1 MEPLTA
7 DSWERVRYA
16 RKHTATRGQTSTV
29 APKNQAR
36 DNREA
41 RERLRLYEARQS
53 LHDRQRRRRVRDNVI
68 GISALV
74 AVAAL
79 ATGSQLAFAGS
90 QPDAKPSASASATS
104 TPTPSASATP
114 ANTGDVPSKSIAK
127 DSTWTGSL
135 TLNKDVKL
143 GIELDGKKAPQAAS
157 VEIDLIRK
165 QFYEGT
171 TCHRLADSDG
181 FKFLQCGS
189 ANGDGTGD
197 AGFQY
202 GPIENTP
209 SDDVYDKGTIAIARS
224 SSTYSQSTQFF
235 IVYGDTT
242 LDGSTGG
249 YTVVGKVT
257 SGLPDLVSK
266 ITSKGISD
274 AGSDGTGEPKVTTTI
289 TGATIKQEP

>member
-1 MEPLTA
+1 
-7 DSWERVRYA
+7 
-16 RKHTATRGQTSTV
+16 V
-29 APKNQAR
+29 APKNQGR
-36 DNREA
+36 ETREA
-41 RERLRLYEARQS
+41 RERLRLYQARQG
-53 LHDRQRRRRVRDNVI
+53 LHERARRRRVRDNVI
-68 GISALV
+68 GGVALLV
-74 AVAAL
+74 VAAL
-79 ATGSQLAFAGS
+79 ATGSQLAWQHKTSA
-90 QPDAKPSASASATS
+90 DAAAAKASASASASASPSASASS
-104 TPTPSASATP
+104 TPSASATA

-181 FKFLQCGS
+181 FEFLQCGS

-202 GPIENTP
+202 GPLENVP
-209 SDDVYDKGTIAIARS
+209 SDGVYDKGVIAIARGS
-224 SSTYSQSTQFF
+224 SAYSQTTQFF
-235 IVYGDTT
+235 IVYGKTT
-242 LDGSTGG
+242 LDSSTGG

-257 SGLPDLVSK
+257 SGLSDLTSK
-266 ITSKGISD
+266 ITSKGISS
-274 AGSDGTGEPKVTTTI
+274 AGSDGTGEPKVSTKI
-289 TGATIKQEP
+289 TGATIAQEK

>member
-1 MEPLTA
+1 
-7 DSWERVRYA
+7 
-16 RKHTATRGQTSTV
+16 V

-41 RERLRLYEARQS
+41 RERLRLYEARQG
-53 LHDRQRRRRVRDNVI
+53 LNDRQRRRRVRDNLV
-68 GISALV
+68 GVGALV
-74 AVAAL
+74 VVAAL

-90 QPDAKPSASASATS
+90 RPSTASASASASATATA
-104 TPTPSASATP
+104 TPTPSASAT
-114 ANTGDVPSKSIAK
+114 ASNTGDVPSKSIAK
-127 DSTWTGSL
+127 GSTWTGSL

-143 GIELDGKKAPQAAS
+143 GIELDGAKAPQAAS

-181 FKFLQCGS
+181 FAFLQCGS

-209 SDDVYDKGTIAIARS
+209 SDDLYEAGTIAIARS
-224 SSTYSQSTQFF
+224 TSTYSQTTQFF

-257 SGLPDLVSK
+257 SGLSELKSK
-266 ITSKGISD
+266 ITSKGIAD
-274 AGSDGTGEPKVTTTI
+274 AGSDGTGTPKVATTI
-289 TGATIKQEP
+289 TGATIKQEQ

>member
-1 MEPLTA
+1 M
-7 DSWERVRYA
+7 
-16 RKHTATRGQTSTV
+16 

-36 DNREA
+36 EDREA
-41 RERLRLYEARQS
+41 RERLRLYEARQG
-53 LHDRQRRRRVRDNVI
+53 LHVRQRRRRVRDDLFGV
-68 GISALV
+68 GALV
-74 AVAAL
+74 VVAAL

-90 QPDAKPSASASATS
+90 RPSHDASASASATATAS
-104 TPTPSASATP
+104 PTPSSSATP
-114 ANTGDVPSKSIAK
+114 ANTGDVPSASIAK
-127 DSTWTGSL
+127 DSTWTGTL
-135 TLNKDVKL
+135 TLNKDVDL
-143 GIELDGKKAPQAAS
+143 GIELDGKAAPQAAS

-171 TCHRLADSDG
+171 KCHRLADSAD

-197 AGFQY
+197 AGFEY

-209 SDDVYDKGTIAIARS
+209 SDDLYPKGTIAVARS
-224 SSTYSQSTQFF
+224 SSTSSQSTQFF

-257 SGLPDLVSK
+257 SGLDDLQRE
-266 ITSKGISD
+266 ITSKGIRD
-274 AGSDGTGEPKVTTTI
+274 AGQDGTGAPKVATTI
-289 TGATIKQEP
+289 TGATIERQQ

>member
-1 MEPLTA
+1 
-7 DSWERVRYA
+7 
-16 RKHTATRGQTSTV
+16 V

-36 DNREA
+36 DDREA
-41 RERLRLYEARQS
+41 RERLRLYQARQG
-53 LHDRQRRRRVRDNVI
+53 LHDRQRRRRMRDN
-68 GISALV
+68 LV
-74 AVAAL
+74 GVGVLVLVAAL

-90 QPDAKPSASASATS
+90 HGSGKQADASASATATA
-104 TPTPSASATP
+104 TPTPSASATA

-127 DSTWTGSL
+127 DSTWTGTL

-157 VEIDLIRK
+157 VEIKLIQD
-165 QFYEGT
+165 QFYNGT
-171 TCHRLADSDG
+171 SCHRLADSSD
-181 FKFLQCGS
+181 FRFLQCGS

-202 GPIENTP
+202 GPLENVP
-209 SDDVYDKGTIAIARS
+209 SDGEYAKGTIAIARS
-224 SSTYSQSTQFF
+224 SSAFSQSTQFF

-257 SGLPDLVSK
+257 SGLDDLVSK
-266 ITSKGISD
+266 ITSKGISS
-274 AGSDGTGEPKVTTTI
+274 AGSDGTGEPKVATTI
-289 TGATIKQEP
+289 TGATIEREQ

>member
-1 MEPLTA
+1 M
-7 DSWERVRYA
+7 
-16 RKHTATRGQTSTV
+16 

-41 RERLRLYEARQS
+41 RERLRLYQARQG
-53 LHDRQRRRRVRDNVI
+53 LHDRQRRRRRRDDLI
-68 GISALV
+68 GVGALV
-74 AVAAL
+74 VVAAL
-79 ATGSQLAFAGS
+79 ATGSQLAFAGAHA
-90 QPDAKPSASASATS
+90 PKATPSASASATG
-104 TPTPSASATP
+104 TPTPSPSAT
-114 ANTGDVPSKSIAK
+114 AGNTGTVPSKSIAK

-135 TLNKDVKL
+135 TLNKDVRL

-157 VEIDLIRK
+157 VEISLIQK
-165 QFYEGT
+165 QFYDGT
-171 TCHRLADSDG
+171 TCHRLADSSG

-202 GPIENTP
+202 GPLENVP
-209 SDDVYDKGTIAIARS
+209 SDGVYKKGVIAIARGASAS
-224 SSTYSQSTQFF
+224 SQTTQFF

-257 SGLPDLVSK
+257 SGLDALESK
-266 ITSKGISD
+266 ITSKGIASKG
-274 AGSDGTGEPKVTTTI
+274 ADGTGAPKVATKI
-289 TGATIKQEP
+289 TGATIEQQQ

>member
-1 MEPLTA
+1 M
-7 DSWERVRYA
+7 
-16 RKHTATRGQTSTV
+16 

-36 DNREA
+36 ENREA
-41 RERLRLYEARQS
+41 RERLRLYEARQG
-53 LHDRQRRRRVRDNVI
+53 LHDRQRRRRVRDDLFGV
-68 GISALV
+68 GALV
-74 AVAAL
+74 VVAAL

-90 QPDAKPSASASATS
+90 QSSGADASASASATATG

-114 ANTGDVPSKSIAK
+114 ANTGDVPSRSIAK

-143 GIELDGKKAPQAAS
+143 GIELDGKAAPQAAS

-165 QFYEGT
+165 QFYQGT
-171 TCHRLADSDG
+171 KCHRLADSAD
-181 FKFLQCGS
+181 FAFLQCGS

-197 AGFQY
+197 AGFEY

-209 SDDVYDKGTIAIARS
+209 TDDVYRKGTIAIARG

-235 IVYGDTT
+235 IVYGDTK

-257 SGLPDLVSK
+257 SGLSDLERQ
-266 ITSKGISD
+266 ITSKGIAD
-274 AGSDGTGEPKVTTTI
+274 AGSDGTGTPKVTTTI
-289 TGATIKQEP
+289 TGATIEREQ

>member
-1 MEPLTA
+1 M
-7 DSWERVRYA
+7 
-16 RKHTATRGQTSTV
+16 

-41 RERLRLYEARQS
+41 RERLRLYQARQG
-53 LHDRQRRRRVRDNVI
+53 LHDRQRRRRVRDNVV
-68 GISALV
+68 GAVVLV
-74 AVAAL
+74 LVAAL

-90 QPDAKPSASASATS
+90 QSGSTAGDAPDASASATS
-104 TPTPSASATP
+104 TPTPSASAT
-114 ANTGDVPSKSIAK
+114 AGNTGTVPSKDIA
-127 DSTWTGSL
+127 DGATWTGTL
-135 TLNKDVKL
+135 TLNEDVRL
-143 GIELDGKKAPQAAS
+143 GIELDGKDAPQAAS

-171 TCHRLADSDG
+171 TCHRLADGAD
-181 FKFLQCGS
+181 FRFLQCGS

-202 GPIENTP
+202 GPLENVP
-209 SDDVYDKGTIAIARS
+209 SDGRYAEGTLAIARGAS
-224 SSTYSQSTQFF
+224 PYSQSTQFF

-257 SGLPDLVSK
+257 SGLGDLERA
-266 ITSKGISD
+266 ITSKGIAS
-274 AGSDGTGEPKVTTTI
+274 AGSDGTGEPEVATTI
-289 TGATIKQEP
+289 TGATIRRDG

>member
-1 MEPLTA
+1 M
-7 DSWERVRYA
+7 
-16 RKHTATRGQTSTV
+16 

-41 RERLRLYEARQS
+41 RERLRLYTARQG
-53 LHDRQRRRRVRDNVI
+53 LHERQRRRRRRDDLV
-68 GISALV
+68 GVGALV
-74 AVAAL
+74 LVAAL

-90 QPDAKPSASASATS
+90 AGAGADPSASASATPTS
-104 TPTPSASATP
+104 TPTASATP

-127 DSTWTGSL
+127 DTTWTGSL
-135 TLNKDVKL
+135 TLNKDVEL

-157 VEIDLIRK
+157 VEIKLIQE
-165 QFYEGT
+165 QFYTGT
-171 TCHRLADSDG
+171 TCHRLADSSD

-202 GPIENTP
+202 GPLENVP
-209 SDDVYDKGTIAIARS
+209 SDGEYPKGTIAIARS
-224 SSTYSQSTQFF
+224 ASPYSQTTQFF
-235 IVYGDTT
+235 IVDGDTT

-257 SGLPDLVSK
+257 SGLDELESE
-266 ITSKGISD
+266 ITSKGIAS
-274 AGSDGTGEPKVTTTI
+274 ASSDGTGEPKVATKI
-289 TGATIKQEP
+289 TGATIAEEK